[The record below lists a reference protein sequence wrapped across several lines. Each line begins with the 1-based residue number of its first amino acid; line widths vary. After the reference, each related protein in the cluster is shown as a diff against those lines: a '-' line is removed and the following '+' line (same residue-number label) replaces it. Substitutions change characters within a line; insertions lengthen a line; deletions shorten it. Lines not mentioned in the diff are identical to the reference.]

1 MLFVNAVIPGRMGRG
16 RILLNTRSTS
26 YDVAMSATEVL
37 TESALKIVYPY
48 SDGKI
53 LYIRHKLFFAL
64 YIFVN

>member
-1 MLFVNAVIPGRMGRG
+1 M
-16 RILLNTRSTS
+16 LNTRSTS

-64 YIFVN
+64 YSFVN